1 MQIDY
6 VANQINYVA
15 PQYVRDAVGSL
26 GRTEDVRFSPSNR
39 RLAVAG
45 FLNDKITVFDV
56 SIAMS
61 QNSKSITLTGAA
73 EISSAYLKQP
83 HGVDFID
90 DEKIVVANRLGEA
103 CIFELPPGATGS
115 CALEPL
121 AVIRSGDISTP
132 GSVAVIRNGPGSCEA
147 LICNNYVHSVTRHR
161 LDLGAARSTD
171 NEVLLSKWLD
181 IPDSIC
187 VSEDTQW
194 IAVSNHNRHAVFL
207 YENNPSLN
215 ASSRP
220 DGILRS
226 HYPHGVRFTSDGQFI
241 FGASS
246 STPYV
251 NIYERGD
258 AAWRG
263 VRSPLMS
270 FRVLDNKDFLRGQDG
285 RRGDGG
291 AKGIDINNATNVL
304 VATCEVQPLAFF
316 DLATILE
323 GAIGLQRKGNRVAN
337 SNYLPR
343 KGWLRIQNAVQV
355 SYELYLR
362 QTISTAIRWVLEK
375 VPVLSWARNRITGL
389 S

>member
-15 PQYVRDAVGSL
+15 SQHVRDVVASL

-45 FLNDKITVFDV
+45 FLKDKITVFDV
-56 SIAMS
+56 SIAIS

-73 EISSAYLKQP
+73 EISSTYLKQP
-83 HGVDFID
+83 HGLDFID
-90 DEKIVVANRLGEA
+90 DDKILVANRLGQV
-103 CIFELPPGATGS
+103 CIFELPLGATGS
-115 CALEPL
+115 YELEPL
-121 AVIRSGDISTP
+121 AVIRSDDISTP
-132 GSVAVIRNGPGSCEA
+132 GSVAVFRNERGAYEA
-147 LICNNYVHSVTRHR
+147 LICNNYVHRVTRHR
-161 LDLGAARSTD
+161 LDLSAAYSTK
-171 NEVLLSKWLD
+171 NKVLLSKWLD

-187 VSEDTQW
+187 VSKDTQW
-194 IAVSNHNRHAVFL
+194 IAVSNHNNHAVFL

-215 ASSRP
+215 ASSSP

-226 HYPHGVRFTSDGQFI
+226 NYPHGVRFTSDGQFI
-241 FGASS
+241 FGASAGS
-246 STPYV
+246 PYV
-251 NIYERGD
+251 NIYEKGD

-270 FRVLDNKDFLRGQDG
+270 FRVLNNENFLRGQDG

-304 VATCEVQPLAFF
+304 VTTCENQPLAFF
-316 DLATILE
+316 DLAAILE
-323 GAIGLQRKGNRVAN
+323 GACSLQRKGKRVAN
-337 SNYLPR
+337 SNHLPA
-343 KGWLRIQNAVQV
+343 KGWLRIQNVVQV

-362 QTISTAIRWVLEK
+362 QTTTTAVRWVLKK
-375 VPVLSWARNRITGL
+375 VPVLGWVQNRITGL